1 MSGQQPKSTLNQPCT
16 KMVQGQERFRAIF
29 VAITGAS
36 GAIYGQRFLQRA
48 LDEFEEIGLTISFRG
63 AEVIQAELGI
73 EVDFQS
79 LDADALIGRSASQ
92 VQFYHPMNLQVPAAS
107 GSSSPQA
114 MVVVPCSMGTVGRLA
129 AGISN
134 DLITRAGDVM
144 LKEKRPLILVARE
157 TPLNLIHLRNLT
169 TLAEAGATILPA
181 MPGFYQKP
189 KTVDDLVNFV
199 VARILQQLGIP

>member
-1 MSGQQPKSTLNQPCT
+1 MKS
-16 KMVQGQERFRAIF
+16 IF
-29 VAITGAS
+29 IAITGAS
-36 GAIYGQRFLQRA
+36 GAVYGQRLLQAA
-48 LDEFEEIGLTISFRG
+48 LDRFDEIGLTISFRG

-73 EVDFQS
+73 ELDFS
-79 LDADALIGRSASQ
+79 ALEVDALIGRPASQ
-92 VQFYHPMNLQVPAAS
+92 VQFYHPLNLQAPAAS
-107 GSSSPQA
+107 GSSAVEA

-144 LKEKRPLILVARE
+144 LKERRLLILVPRE

-169 TLAEAGATILPA
+169 ALAEAGATILPA

-189 KTVDDLVNFV
+189 KTLKDLVDFLV
-199 VARILQQLGIP
+199 VRTLQQLGVNYSP